1 MQFTEIQAHLRE
13 NKGKGFSR
21 RLRKQGLIPAVVYG
35 KGYETKPIQVQEID
49 LEKIYRTKTGVN
61 TLIQLNL
68 ENTDK
73 LKVMIKEVQGHPITR
88 KLFHIDFYIITE
100 NQKVEVKVP
109 VRIEGRSI
117 GVVQGG
123 VREQFARE
131 VELVCQIGKIPEM
144 IVVDATDLNIGQNI
158 HLLDIKLPEGASVRE
173 GYNPTIVAV
182 HTPKVEEAAPAEAA
196 PAAVAEGAEAPTA
209 AKGEEAAKGDAAKT
223 KDAAKGDE
231 KKGAAAEG
239 QKKGKEEK
247 K

>member
-131 VELVCQIGKIPEM
+131 VELVCQIGKIPEV
-144 IVVDATDLNIGQNI
+144 IVIDATDLNLGQNI

-182 HTPKVEEAAPAEAA
+182 HTPKVEEVAPAEAA
-196 PAAVAEGAEAPTA
+196 PVAAAEGAEAQA
-209 AKGEEAAKGDAAKT
+209 ATKGEEATKGDAAKT

-231 KKGAAAEG
+231 KKGTAEG